1 MKADKPEKYLELDAV
16 ADAAGNLGTV
26 YKCFSRANSKSYL
39 RVKIQRGP
47 RTGEWEAPWRF
58 GEPLIHW
65 SETGPT
71 ARCARC
77 DRFFRTSLAVARDLR
92 ELRCRTCAPIAERA
106 ERDAQQAAE
115 AGTDNRERRDLLR
128 RPWRLTDAKRS
139 TGE

>member
-1 MKADKPEKYLELDAV
+1 MKADQPEKYRELDAV
-16 ADAAGNLGTV
+16 ADADGNSGTI
-26 YKCFSRANSKSYL
+26 YTCYTRARSRSFL

-47 RTGEWEAPWRF
+47 RAGEWEAPYRF

-71 ARCARC
+71 ARCASC
-77 DRFFRTSLAVARDLR
+77 DRFFRQSLALARELR
-92 ELRCRTCAPIAERA
+92 ELRCRTCAPIAERT

-115 AGTDNRERRDLLR
+115 AGTDVRERRDLLR
-128 RPWRLTDAKRS
+128 RPWRLADAKRS